1 MIMKKFIK
9 GLAFAAVCFSSLT
22 LARAQSN
29 LQTIIAADEQHFV
42 KGSPDLFTGDVEV
55 KILFT
60 AKDDARFS
68 AGIVSFAPGARSNW
82 HTHPTGQHLVVLDG
96 VGLTGLE
103 DGTVRE
109 IKKGDVVWCPP
120 GVKHWHGVAPN
131 QSMTHMA
138 LTGEKDGANATWME
152 PVSDAQYQKR

>member
-9 GLAFAAVCFSSLT
+9 GLAFAAVCFSVLT
-22 LARAQSN
+22 LARAEKS
-29 LQTIIAADEQHFV
+29 LQTITAADEQHVV

-60 AKDDARFS
+60 AKDDAPFS
-68 AGIVSFAPGARSNW
+68 AGVVTFAPGARSNW

-103 DGTVRE
+103 DGSVRE

-120 GVKHWHGVAPN
+120 GVKHWHGAAPN

-152 PVSDAQYQKR
+152 PVSDEQYQKR